1 MLAAPLGGFNGQEC
15 MNSAEYFDPSTNM
28 WTNIPNMHARR
39 SGVGC
44 IAHNGLL
51 YAIGGFNG
59 LARMTS
65 CECYDPVAQLWSSIR
80 DMYNPRSN
88 FGIAILDDMIFAI
101 GGFNGIG
108 TSAHAE
114 CYVVEENEWFA
125 AKIQFI
131 WFIFLKNS
139 HVSGWRPQI

>member
-1 MLAAPLGGFNGQEC
+1 MLAALTLGGFNGQEC
-15 MNSAEYFDPSTNM
+15 MNSAECFDPNTNI
-28 WTNIPNMHARR
+28 WTNIPNMQARR

-51 YAIGGFNG
+51 YALGGFNG
-59 LARMTS
+59 LARMKS
-65 CECYDPVAQLWSSIR
+65 CERFDPAAQLWSSIR
-80 DMYNPRSN
+80 DMYTPRSN

-114 CYVVEENEWFA
+114 CYVVEENEWL
-125 AKIQFI
+125 AKSIQYLFYI
-131 WFIFLKNS
+131 
-139 HVSGWRPQI
+139 V